1 MGDSGLLETR
11 RPRPARKRSF
21 RGLKSPASRHREET
35 EDSKM
40 SKHVVV
46 GTPIEEQNQPKNH
59 SEHGIAVEKQVLA
72 DKAARRDEARP
83 AGVPFTTPSPKNYAH
98 MEADAKPVSHE
109 SDEPHAVGKPHVQV
123 PP

>member
-1 MGDSGLLETR
+1 
-11 RPRPARKRSF
+11 
-21 RGLKSPASRHREET
+21 
-35 EDSKM
+35 M

-83 AGVPFTTPSPKNYAH
+83 AGVPFTTPSPKIYAH
-98 MEADAKPVSHE
+98 MEPDANPVSHE
-109 SDEPHAVGKPHVQV
+109 SSEPRAVGKPHIVA
-123 PP
+123 PPPSNAEILQSEGKTYPRKEK